1 MLKLSKITLPRTSI
15 RLNLMVVCEIVLL
28 LFLSLT
34 VMLYFSRQGLKEE
47 TFQDA
52 EETLEGTVQ
61 HIDNILMSVEQTAY
75 NVYQELQGHLD
86 EPDRMQTYC
95 RGIIENNPY
104 VTGCAIAFK
113 PYYYK
118 DQELFMTYVRQK
130 VTKEG
135 ATTLLT
141 SNTFGNRPYT
151 QQEWYTAPMQ
161 TGHACWTDPLA
172 EEEDE
177 GVTLSLC
184 LPIYAKHAKAEAR
197 SKQDILGVL
206 AVDVPI
212 SLLSQIILSMKPLPH
227 SYSVLLGHNGSYI
240 VHPDT
245 KKLMRQ
251 ETVFDLKEKG
261 ADASVHEAA
270 EAMLAGETGYKSFRM
285 AGADWYVF
293 YKPFQRSWSTKAA
306 ELGAK
311 EFGIPM
317 EKLGWS
323 AGLVYLEDDI
333 VGEYNFLVYL
343 VLAITIAGVLVFFLL
358 CRIVIRRQMRPLRML
373 TKSAQRII
381 EGHLHETV
389 PYTQRDDEIG
399 QLQNH
404 FLQMQ
409 KSLAGKSDEL
419 ERLTATLTERSKEL
433 QKAYGQTKGSDRMKT
448 TFLHYMTNQMTVPSD
463 LIERSVTKLSNNY
476 ATITAAEAEYEVGV
490 IKKQSGIILDLLD
503 HMLEALEIEKE
514 GEGRKEAAHE

>member
-1 MLKLSKITLPRTSI
+1 MQKLSKITLLRTSI
-15 RLNLMVVCEIVLL
+15 RLNLMVVCEVVLL
-28 LFLSLT
+28 LLLSLT

-47 TFQDA
+47 VFKDA

-61 HIDNILMSVEQTAY
+61 HMDNILMSVEQTAY
-75 NVYQELQGHLD
+75 NVYQELQEHLN

-95 RGIIENNPY
+95 REIIENNPY
-104 VTGCAIAFK
+104 VTGCAIAFR

-118 DQELFMTYVRQK
+118 DKELFISYVHQK
-130 VTKEG
+130 VTEDG
-135 ATTLLT
+135 SSTLVT
-141 SNTFGNRPYT
+141 SDKFGNRPYT
-151 QQEWYTAPMQ
+151 QQEWYTAPMN

-184 LPIYAKHAKAEAR
+184 LPIYAKHTKAETR

-212 SLLSQIILSMKPLPH
+212 SLLSQIILSMKPQPH
-227 SYSVLLGHNGSYI
+227 SYSVLLGHNGTYI
-240 VHPDT
+240 VHPDAE
-245 KKLMRQ
+245 KLAGQ
-251 ETVFDLKEKG
+251 KTVDDLKTNG
-261 ADASVHEAA
+261 TDVSAHEAA
-270 EAMLAGETGYKSFRM
+270 KAMLAGESGYKSFRKD
-285 AGADWYVF
+285 GEDWYVF

-343 VLAITIAGVLVFFLL
+343 VLAITIAGVLVFYFL

-381 EGHLHETV
+381 EGHYHEEV
-389 PYTQRDDEIG
+389 PYSQREDEIG
-399 QLQNH
+399 QLQNR

-409 KSLAGKSDEL
+409 QSLAGKSDEL
-419 ERLTATLTERSKEL
+419 EQLTATLTKRSKEL
-433 QKAYGQTKGSDRMKT
+433 QKVYGQAKGSDRMKT

-463 LIERSVTKLSNNY
+463 LIEHSVTKLSNNY
-476 ATITAAEAEYEVGV
+476 ETITPAEAEYEVGV
-490 IKKQSGIILDLLD
+490 IKKQSEIILDLLD

-514 GEGRKEAAHE
+514 EDRKEIAHE

>member
-1 MLKLSKITLPRTSI
+1 MLKLSKIALPHTSI
-15 RLNLMVVCEIVLL
+15 RLNLMFVFEIVLL

-34 VMLYFSRQGLKEE
+34 VLLYFSRQGLKEE
-47 TFQDA
+47 AFLDA

-95 RGIIENNPY
+95 QEIIENNPY
-104 VTGCAIAFK
+104 VTGCAIAFT

-118 DQELFMTYVRQK
+118 DQEFFITYVHKK
-130 VTKEG
+130 VLEDG
-135 ATTLLT
+135 VSTLVT
-141 SNTFGNRPYT
+141 ANSFGKRPYT
-151 QQEWYTAPMQ
+151 QQEWYTAPLK

-197 SKQDILGVL
+197 SKKDILGVM

-212 SLLSQIILSMKPLPH
+212 SLLSQIILAMKPLPH
-227 SYSVLLGHNGSYI
+227 SYSLLLGKNGSYI

-251 ETVFDLKEKG
+251 ETVFDLEANG
-261 ADASVHEAA
+261 EDISVRQAA

-285 AGADWYVF
+285 DGEDWYIF

-343 VLAITIAGVLVFFLL
+343 VLVITIAGVLVFFIL
-358 CRIVIRRQMRPLRML
+358 CRMVIRRQMRPLRML
-373 TKSAQRII
+373 TKSATRIV
-381 EGHLHETV
+381 EGHYHEEV
-389 PYTQRDDEIG
+389 PYTQREDEIG

-409 KSLAGKSDEL
+409 QSLAGKSDEL
-419 ERLTATLTERSKEL
+419 EQLTATLTRRSEEL
-433 QKAYGQTKGSDRMKT
+433 QKAYGRTKGSDRMKT
-448 TFLHYMTNQMTVPSD
+448 TFLHYMTTQMTVPSS
-463 LIERSVTKLSNNY
+463 LIEHSVTKLSNNY
-476 ATITAAEAEYEVGV
+476 DYITAAEAEYEVDV
-490 IKKQSGIILDLLD
+490 IKKQSEIILDLLD
-503 HMLEALEIEKE
+503 HMVEALEIEKE
-514 GEGRKEAAHE
+514 EERKEVAHE

>member
-1 MLKLSKITLPRTSI
+1 MLKLSKITLPRTSV

-34 VMLYFSRQGLKEE
+34 VLLYFSRQGLKEE
-47 TFQDA
+47 AFQDA

-61 HIDNILMSVEQTAY
+61 HIDNILMSVEQTSY
-75 NVYQELQGHLD
+75 NIYQELQEHLN

-95 RGIIENNPY
+95 REIIENNPY

-118 DQELFMTYVRQK
+118 DQELFMSYVHQK
-130 VTKEG
+130 RSEDG
-135 ATTLLT
+135 T
-141 SNTFGNRPYT
+141 SKLVSSNMFGNCPYT
-151 QQEWYTAPMQ
+151 QQEWFTAPLK

-184 LPIYAKHAKAEAR
+184 LPIYAEHAKAEAG
-197 SKQDILGVL
+197 SKQDILGVM

-212 SLLSQIILSMKPLPH
+212 SLLSQIILAMKPLPNC
-227 SYSVLLGHNGSYI
+227 YSVLLAHNGSYI

-245 KKLMRQ
+245 EKLAGQ
-251 ETVFDLKEKG
+251 KTVYDLETNG
-261 ADASVHEAA
+261 ADVSAHEAA
-270 EAMLAGETGYKSFRM
+270 KAMLAGEMGYKPFHLYDK
-285 AGADWYVF
+285 DWYVF
-293 YKPFQRSWSTKAA
+293 YKPFQRSWSTKVA

-311 EFGIPM
+311 EFGISM

-333 VGEYNFLVYL
+333 VGEYNFLVFL
-343 VLAITIAGVLVFFLL
+343 VLAITIAGLLVFYLL
-358 CRIVIRRQMRPLRML
+358 CRMVVRRQMRPLRML

-381 EGHLHETV
+381 EGHYHEEV
-389 PYTQRDDEIG
+389 PYTQREDEIG

-409 KSLAGKSDEL
+409 QSLAGKSDEL
-419 ERLTATLTERSKEL
+419 EQLTATLTKRSEEL

-476 ATITAAEAEYEVGV
+476 DTITPAEAEYEVGV
-490 IKKQSGIILDLLD
+490 IRKQSEIILDLLD
-503 HMLEALEIEKE
+503 HMVEALEIEKE
-514 GEGRKEAAHE
+514 EERKEVAHE

>member
-15 RLNLMVVCEIVLL
+15 RLNVMVVCEIVLL

-34 VMLYFSRQGLKEE
+34 VLLYFSRQGLKEE
-47 TFQDA
+47 AFQDA

-86 EPDRMQTYC
+86 NPDRMPVYC
-95 RGIIENNPY
+95 REIIENNPY

-118 DQELFMTYVRQK
+118 DQELFMSYVHQK
-130 VTKEG
+130 VTEDG
-135 ATTLLT
+135 VSTLVT
-141 SNTFGNRPYT
+141 SNTFGKRPYS
-151 QQEWYTAPMQ
+151 QQEWYTAPLN
-161 TGHACWTDPLA
+161 TGHACWTDPMA

-184 LPIYAKHAKAEAR
+184 LPIYAKHAKAEER
-197 SKQDILGVL
+197 SKEDILGVM
-206 AVDVPI
+206 AVDVPV
-212 SLLSQIILSMKPLPH
+212 SLLSQIILAMKPLPH
-227 SYSVLLGHNGSYI
+227 SYSVLLGHSGSYI

-251 ETVFDLKEKG
+251 ETIFDLEANG
-261 ADASVHEAA
+261 ADISVREAA
-270 EAMLAGETGYKSFRM
+270 EAMLAGKTGYKSFRKD
-285 AGADWYVF
+285 GEDWYVF

-306 ELGAK
+306 ELGAR

-343 VLAITIAGVLVFFLL
+343 VLAITFAGVLLFFIL
-358 CRIVIRRQMRPLRML
+358 CRMVVNQQMRPLRML
-373 TKSAQRII
+373 NKSAQRII
-381 EGHLHETV
+381 EGHYHEEI
-389 PYTQRDDEIG
+389 PYTPREDEIG
-399 QLQNH
+399 QLQNR
-404 FLQMQ
+404 FRKMQ
-409 KSLAGKSDEL
+409 QSLAGKSDEL
-419 ERLTATLTERSKEL
+419 EQLTATLTKRSKEL
-433 QKAYGQTKGSDRMKT
+433 KKAYGQAKGSDRMKT

-463 LIERSVTKLSNNY
+463 LIERSVTKLSNNFEH
-476 ATITAAEAEYEVGV
+476 ITPAEAEYEVSV
-490 IKKQSGIILDLLD
+490 IKKQSEVILDVLD
-503 HMLEALEIEKE
+503 HMVEALEIEKE
-514 GEGRKEAAHE
+514 EDRKEVAHE

>member
-1 MLKLSKITLPRTSI
+1 MQKLLKITLPRTSI
-15 RLNLMVVCEIVLL
+15 RLNLMVVCEVVLL
-28 LFLSLT
+28 LLLSLT

-47 TFQDA
+47 VFKDA

-61 HIDNILMSVEQTAY
+61 HMDNILMSVEQTAY
-75 NVYQELQGHLD
+75 NVYQELQEHLN

-95 RGIIENNPY
+95 REIIENNPY

-118 DQELFMTYVRQK
+118 DKELFISYVHQK
-130 VTKEG
+130 VTEDG
-135 ATTLLT
+135 SSTLVT
-141 SNTFGNRPYT
+141 SDKFGNRPYT
-151 QQEWYTAPMQ
+151 QQVWYTAPMN

-184 LPIYAKHAKAEAR
+184 LPIYAKHTKAETR

-206 AVDVPI
+206 AVDVPV
-212 SLLSQIILSMKPLPH
+212 SLFSQIILAMKPLPH
-227 SYSVLLGHNGSYI
+227 SYSVLLGHNGTYI
-240 VHPDT
+240 VHPDAE
-245 KKLMRQ
+245 KLAGQ
-251 ETVFDLKEKG
+251 KTVDDLKTNG
-261 ADASVHEAA
+261 TDVSAHEAA
-270 EAMLAGETGYKSFRM
+270 KAMLAGESGYKSFRKD
-285 AGADWYVF
+285 GEDWYVF
-293 YKPFQRSWSTKAA
+293 YKPFLHSWSTQAA

-343 VLAITIAGVLVFFLL
+343 VLAITIAGVLVFYFL

-381 EGHLHETV
+381 EGHYHEEV
-389 PYTQRDDEIG
+389 PYSQREDEIG
-399 QLQNH
+399 QLQNR

-409 KSLAGKSDEL
+409 QSLAGKSDEL
-419 ERLTATLTERSKEL
+419 EQLTATLTKRSKEL
-433 QKAYGQTKGSDRMKT
+433 QKVYGQAKGSDRMKT

-463 LIERSVTKLSNNY
+463 LIEHSVTKLSNNY
-476 ATITAAEAEYEVGV
+476 ETITPAEAEYEVGV
-490 IKKQSGIILDLLD
+490 IKKQSEIILDLLD

-514 GEGRKEAAHE
+514 EDRKEIAHE

>member
-1 MLKLSKITLPRTSI
+1 MQKLSKITLPHTSL

-47 TFQDA
+47 VFRDA
-52 EETLEGTVQ
+52 EETLEGTMQ

-75 NVYQELQGHLD
+75 NVYQEMQDHLN
-86 EPDRMQTYC
+86 EPDRMETYC
-95 RGIIENNPY
+95 REIIENNPY

-118 DQELFMTYVRQK
+118 DQELFMSYVHQIASK
-130 VTKEG
+130 DG
-135 ATTLLT
+135 T
-141 SNTFGNRPYT
+141 STPVSANKFGNRPYT
-151 QQEWYTAPMQ
+151 QQEWYTAPLN

-197 SKQDILGVL
+197 SKEDVLGVM
-206 AVDVPI
+206 AVDVPV
-212 SLLSQIILSMKPLPH
+212 SLLSQIIMAMKPLPH
-227 SYSVLLGHNGSYI
+227 SYSIVLGRRGSYI

-245 KKLMRQ
+245 KTLMKQ
-251 ETVFDLKEKG
+251 ETVFDVVENG
-261 ADASVHEAA
+261 ADISVREAA
-270 EAMLAGETGYKSFRM
+270 EAMLAGETGYKSFRKD
-285 AGADWYVF
+285 GEDWYVF
-293 YKPFQRSWSTKAA
+293 YKPFLRSWSTKAA
-306 ELGAK
+306 ELGTK

-317 EKLGWS
+317 DKQGWS

-333 VGEYNFLVYL
+333 VGEYNFLVFL
-343 VLAITIAGVLVFFLL
+343 VLAITIVGVLVFFFL
-358 CRIVIRRQMRPLRML
+358 CRMVVRREMSPLRML
-373 TKSAQRII
+373 TKSAQRIV
-381 EGHLHETV
+381 EGHYHEEV
-389 PYTQRDDEIG
+389 PYSQREDEIG

-409 KSLAGKSDEL
+409 QSLAGKSDEL
-419 ERLTATLTERSKEL
+419 EQLTAMLTKRSEEL
-433 QKAYGQTKGSDRMKT
+433 QKAYGHTKGSDRMKT

-476 ATITAAEAEYEVGV
+476 ATLTPAEAEYQVGV
-490 IKKQSGIILDLLD
+490 IKKQSEIILDLLD
-503 HMLEALEIEKE
+503 HMVEALEIEKE
-514 GEGRKEAAHE
+514 EERKEVAHE

>member
-1 MLKLSKITLPRTSI
+1 MQKLSKIILPRTSL

-47 TFQDA
+47 AFMDA

-61 HIDNILMSVEQTAY
+61 HIDNILMSVELTAY
-75 NVYQELQGHLD
+75 NVYQELLDHLD
-86 EPDRMQTYC
+86 EPERMQTYC
-95 RGIIENNPY
+95 REIIENNPY
-104 VTGCAIAFK
+104 VSGCAIAFK

-118 DQELFMTYVRQK
+118 NQELFMCYVHQK
-130 VTKEG
+130 VSEDG
-135 ATTLLT
+135 VSTLIT
-141 SNTFGNRPYT
+141 SNKFGKRPYT
-151 QQEWYTAPMQ
+151 QQEWYTAPLKI
-161 TGHACWTDPLA
+161 GHASWTDPLA

-184 LPIYAKHAKAEAR
+184 LPIYAKDTKGEAR

-212 SLLSQIILSMKPLPH
+212 SLLSQIILAMKPLPH
-227 SYSVLLGHNGSYI
+227 SYSLLLGRNGTFI

-245 KKLMRQ
+245 KKLMGLK
-251 ETVFDLKEKG
+251 TVYDMEAYD
-261 ADASVHEAA
+261 ADISVREAA
-270 EAMLAGETGYKSFRM
+270 KAMLAGETGHKHFHMS
-285 AGADWYVF
+285 GEDWYVF
-293 YKPFQRSWSTKAA
+293 YKPFQHSWSTKAA

-343 VLAITIAGVLVFFLL
+343 VLAITIAGVLLFFFL
-358 CRIVIRRQMRPLRML
+358 CRIVIRQQMRPLRML
-373 TKSAQRII
+373 NKSAQRII
-381 EGHLHETV
+381 EGHYHEEV
-389 PYTQRDDEIG
+389 PYSQREDEIG

-409 KSLAGKSDEL
+409 QSLAGKSDEL
-419 ERLTATLTERSKEL
+419 EHLTATLTKRSEEL
-433 QKAYGQTKGSDRMKT
+433 QKAYSQTKGSDRMKT

-476 ATITAAEAEYEVGV
+476 DTITPAEAEYEVGV
-490 IKKQSGIILDLLD
+490 IKKQSEIILDLLD
-503 HMLEALEIEKE
+503 HMVEALEIEKE
-514 GEGRKEAAHE
+514 EERKEVAHD

>member
-1 MLKLSKITLPRTSI
+1 MLKLSKIALPHTSI
-15 RLNLMVVCEIVLL
+15 RLNLMVVFEIVLL

-34 VMLYFSRQGLKEE
+34 VLLYFSRQGLKEE
-47 TFQDA
+47 AFQNA

-75 NVYQELQGHLD
+75 NVYQELQGHLG

-95 RGIIENNPY
+95 REIIENNSY
-104 VTGCAIAFK
+104 VTGCAIAFT

-118 DQELFMTYVRQK
+118 DQEFFITYVHRK
-130 VTKEG
+130 VSQEG
-135 ATTLLT
+135 GNTLVTTN
-141 SNTFGNRPYT
+141 SFGKRPYT
-151 QQEWYTAPMQ
+151 QQEWYMAPLR
-161 TGHACWTDPLA
+161 TGHACWTDPLV

-197 SKQDILGVL
+197 SKKDILGVM

-212 SLLSQIILSMKPLPH
+212 SLLSQIILAMKPLPH
-227 SYSVLLGHNGSYI
+227 SYSLLLGKNGSYI

-251 ETVFDLKEKG
+251 ETVFDLEANG
-261 ADASVHEAA
+261 EDISVRQAA
-270 EAMLAGETGYKSFRM
+270 EAMLAGETGYKSFSM
-285 AGADWYVF
+285 DGEDWYIF

-333 VGEYNFLVYL
+333 VGEYNFLVYMVL
-343 VLAITIAGVLVFFLL
+343 VITIAGVLVFFIL
-358 CRIVIRRQMRPLRML
+358 CRMVIRRQMRPLRML
-373 TKSAQRII
+373 TKSAKRIV
-381 EGHLHETV
+381 EGHYHEEV
-389 PYTQRDDEIG
+389 PYTQREDEIG

-409 KSLAGKSDEL
+409 HSLAGKSDEL
-419 ERLTATLTERSKEL
+419 EQLTAMLTKRSKEL
-433 QKAYGQTKGSDRMKT
+433 QKAYGRTKGSDRMKT
-448 TFLHYMTNQMTVPSD
+448 SFLHYMTNQMTVPSD

-476 ATITAAEAEYEVGV
+476 ATITPAEAEYEVDV
-490 IKKQSGIILDLLD
+490 IKKQSEIILDLLD
-503 HMLEALEIEKE
+503 HMVEALEIEKE
-514 GEGRKEAAHE
+514 EERKEVAHE

>member
-15 RLNLMVVCEIVLL
+15 RLNVTVVCEIVLL

-34 VMLYFSRQGLKEE
+34 VLLYFSRQGLKEE

-75 NVYQELQGHLD
+75 NVYQELQGHLN
-86 EPDRMQTYC
+86 EPDRMETYC
-95 RGIIENNPY
+95 REIIENNPY
-104 VTGCAIAFK
+104 VTGCAIAFT

-118 DQELFMTYVRQK
+118 GQELFMTYVHQK
-130 VTKEG
+130 VSAEG
-135 ATTLLT
+135 GSTLVT
-141 SNTFGNRPYT
+141 ANTFGNRPYT
-151 QQEWYTAPMQ
+151 QQKWYTAPLK
-161 TGHACWTDPLA
+161 TGHACWTDPLP

-197 SKQDILGVL
+197 SKQDILGVM

-212 SLLSQIILSMKPLPH
+212 SLLSQIILAMKPLPNC
-227 SYSVLLGHNGSYI
+227 YSLLLGHNGSYI

-251 ETVFDLKEKG
+251 ETVFDLEANG
-261 ADASVHEAA
+261 ADVSVRQVA
-270 EAMLAGETGYKSFRM
+270 EAMLAGKSGYKSFRM
-285 AGADWYVF
+285 DGEDWYIF

-323 AGLVYLEDDI
+323 AGLVYLKDDI

-343 VLAITIAGVLVFFLL
+343 VLAITIAGVLVFFFL
-358 CRIVIRRQMRPLRML
+358 CRMVVRQQMRPLRML
-373 TKSAQRII
+373 NKSAQRII
-381 EGHLHETV
+381 EGHYHEEV
-389 PYTQRDDEIG
+389 PYTQREDEIG

-409 KSLAGKSDEL
+409 QSLASKSDEL
-419 ERLTATLTERSKEL
+419 EQLTATLTKRSEEL

-476 ATITAAEAEYEVGV
+476 ATMTAAEAEYEVGV
-490 IKKQSGIILDLLD
+490 IKKQGEIILDLLD
-503 HMLEALEIEKE
+503 HMVEALEIEKE
-514 GEGRKEAAHE
+514 EEERKEVAHE

>member
-15 RLNLMVVCEIVLL
+15 RLNVMVVCEIVLL

-34 VMLYFSRQGLKEE
+34 VLLYFSRQGLKEE
-47 TFQDA
+47 AFQDA

-86 EPDRMQTYC
+86 NPNRMPVYC
-95 RGIIENNPY
+95 REIIENNPY

-118 DQELFMTYVRQK
+118 DQELFMSYVHQK
-130 VTKEG
+130 VTEDG
-135 ATTLLT
+135 VSTLVT
-141 SNTFGNRPYT
+141 SNTFGKRPYS
-151 QQEWYTAPMQ
+151 QQEWYTAPLN
-161 TGHACWTDPLA
+161 TGHACWTDPMA

-184 LPIYAKHAKAEAR
+184 LPIYAKHAKAEER
-197 SKQDILGVL
+197 SKEDILGVM
-206 AVDVPI
+206 AVDVPV
-212 SLLSQIILSMKPLPH
+212 SLLSQIILAMKPLPH
-227 SYSVLLGHNGSYI
+227 SYSVLLGHSGSYI

-251 ETVFDLKEKG
+251 ETVFDLEANG
-261 ADASVHEAA
+261 ADISVREAA
-270 EAMLAGETGYKSFRM
+270 EAMLAGKTGYKSFRKD
-285 AGADWYVF
+285 GEDWYVF

-306 ELGAK
+306 ELGAR

-343 VLAITIAGVLVFFLL
+343 VLAITFAGVLLFFIL
-358 CRIVIRRQMRPLRML
+358 CRMVVNQQMRPLRML
-373 TKSAQRII
+373 NKSAQRII
-381 EGHLHETV
+381 EGHYHEEI
-389 PYTQRDDEIG
+389 PYTPREDEIG
-399 QLQNH
+399 QLQNR
-404 FLQMQ
+404 FRKMQ
-409 KSLAGKSDEL
+409 QSLAGKSDEL
-419 ERLTATLTERSKEL
+419 EQLTATLTKRSKEL
-433 QKAYGQTKGSDRMKT
+433 KKAYGQAKGSDRMKT

-463 LIERSVTKLSNNY
+463 LIERSVTKLSNNFEH
-476 ATITAAEAEYEVGV
+476 ITPAEAEYEVSV
-490 IKKQSGIILDLLD
+490 IKKQSEVILDVLD
-503 HMLEALEIEKE
+503 HMVEALEIEKE
-514 GEGRKEAAHE
+514 EDRKEVAHE